1 MERLLMTQ
9 QTENK
14 KPIIKVILNILSNI
28 LIGVMGLFIIYM
40 LVTMFTGR
48 KGNEPPTILNHSIYI
63 VRSNSMSPT
72 FKTGTLLIIKRTDSG
87 TINVDDIITFRKK
100 NDTLST
106 THRVV
111 EIIDDN
117 NIRQFV
123 TRGDANNVD
132 DPIPVSEND
141 ILGKVTF
148 FIPLLGYVFG
158 FIRTKQGI
166 ILVIVIPAFILMVT
180 QIIQLFKYKKDS
192 KKESKPETPKE
203 DVNSET

>member
-1 MERLLMTQ
+1 MMQ

-72 FKTGTLLIIKRTDSG
+72 FKTGTLLIIKRADSG

-117 NIRQFV
+117 NTRQFV

-166 ILVIVIPAFILMVT
+166 ILVIVIPALIIMIT
-180 QIIQLFKYKKDS
+180 QIIQLLRYKK
-192 KKESKPETPKE
+192 ENKPETPKE
-203 DVNSET
+203 DLNTGEDMNAGA

>member
-1 MERLLMTQ
+1 MTQ
-9 QTENK
+9 HKENK
-14 KPIIKVILNILSNI
+14 KSIIKVVLNILSNI
-28 LIGVMGLFIIYM
+28 LLGVLGLFIIYM
-40 LVTMFTGR
+40 LIFMFTGM
-48 KGNEPPTILNHSIYI
+48 KGNEPPAILNHYLYI

-72 FKTGTLLIIKRTDSG
+72 FKTGTLLIIKRADSG

-117 NIRQFV
+117 NTRQFV

>member
-1 MERLLMTQ
+1 MMQ

-111 EIIDDN
+111 EIIEEDN
-117 NIRQFV
+117 TRKFV

-132 DPIPVSEND
+132 DPIPVSENEV
-141 ILGKVTF
+141 LGKVTVY
-148 FIPLLGYVFG
+148 IPLLGYVFG

>member
-1 MERLLMTQ
+1 MMQ

-72 FKTGTLLIIKRTDSG
+72 FKTGTLLIIKRADSG

>member
-1 MERLLMTQ
+1 MMQ

-117 NIRQFV
+117 NTRQFV

>member
-1 MERLLMTQ
+1 MTQ
-9 QTENK
+9 HKENK
-14 KPIIKVILNILSNI
+14 KPIIKVVLNILSNI
-28 LIGVMGLFIIYM
+28 LLGVLGLFIIYM
-40 LVTMFTGR
+40 LIFMFTGM
-48 KGNEPPTILNHSIYI
+48 KGNEPPAILNHYLYI

-166 ILVIVIPAFILMVT
+166 ILVIVIPAFILMLT

>member
-1 MERLLMTQ
+1 MMQ

-72 FKTGTLLIIKRTDSG
+72 FKTGTLLIIKRADSG

-166 ILVIVIPAFILMVT
+166 ILVIVIPAFILMLT
-180 QIIQLFKYKKDS
+180 QIIQLFKYKKES

>member
-1 MERLLMTQ
+1 MMQ

-72 FKTGTLLIIKRTDSG
+72 FKTGTLLIIKRADSG

-117 NIRQFV
+117 NTRQFV

-166 ILVIVIPAFILMVT
+166 ILVIVIPAFILMLT
-180 QIIQLFKYKKDS
+180 QIIQLFKYKKES

>member
-1 MERLLMTQ
+1 
-9 QTENK
+9 
-14 KPIIKVILNILSNI
+14 
-28 LIGVMGLFIIYM
+28 
-40 LVTMFTGR
+40 
-48 KGNEPPTILNHSIYI
+48 
-63 VRSNSMSPT
+63 MSPT

-111 EIIDDN
+111 EIIEEDN
-117 NIRQFV
+117 TRKFV

-132 DPIPVSEND
+132 DPIPVSENEV
-141 ILGKVTF
+141 LGKVTVY
-148 FIPLLGYVFG
+148 IPLLGYVFG

-166 ILVIVIPAFILMVT
+166 ILVIVIPAFILMLT

>member
-1 MERLLMTQ
+1 MMQ